1 MTVEHTAASQ
11 EQNQPSICCGVVVRA
26 GLAEA
31 SARPDGNPIGG
42 RGASGPGCIPW
53 KCPKG
58 YQRGLTQAA
67 PEHWAVPNGEP
78 ALEVPTTF
86 PRRRPASQGTAE
98 PCPSRASRRQ
108 QTRMPQS
115 RLLPLLTAALQAGGE
130 PPTSPAV
137 DRALYDPSTLLG
149 VLVRAPGSRPA
160 YPTGHST
167 RCRQHRHSKPCCTLR
182 PFESP
187 QPPVVTLR
195 ARGPNGPGS
204 CPSRPS
210 TLRRTAA
217 RRHGTFPPGPPRGM
231 EGPWQTVTQEYPPA
245 FAPAPRHRVTGRAG
259 SGFCSLHPVA

>member
-187 QPPVVTLR
+187 QLPVVTLR

-210 TLRRTAA
+210 TLCDEQRRV
-217 RRHGTFPPGPPRGM
+217 GTVPSLRDLQGAWRDRGR
-231 EGPWQTVTQEYPPA
+231 Q
-245 FAPAPRHRVTGRAG
+245 
-259 SGFCSLHPVA
+259 